1 MILSEFT
8 HLVYFATQFVKNASL
23 FPLFCY
29 DITNSSFLLNVIF
42 SFSSNY
48 SLLRLWNYLSSF
60 PWRTRCWSLRFSLSS
75 HIVIHAYIHTLHT
88 YLGYYNSINFFLWYI
103 DYSPKARY
111 STSLKHSWW
120 ASESFEKVPSKV
132 SVLVISLE
140 YKLIFS

>member
-8 HLVYFATQFVKNASL
+8 HVVYFATQFVKNASL

-75 HIVIHAYIHTLHT
+75 HIVIHAYIHTLPTYIHT
-88 YLGYYNSINFFLWYI
+88 AGLIYLLMPRARSVEQITYGRQSFLRVAWKTSNICYVNTSIGSNK
-103 DYSPKARY
+103 DG
-111 STSLKHSWW
+111 LK
-120 ASESFEKVPSKV
+120 
-132 SVLVISLE
+132 SVTC
-140 YKLIFS
+140 